1 MTEIAQQ
8 VTDAKIQWLGH
19 AGFKIVFR
27 YENTERV
34 IYIDPWIGNPKY
46 PAHLKNEAGEAP
58 MPNDADLI
66 LITHDHWDHSNCAV
80 PIQKASI
87 KECKI
92 AAPRELC
99 TWF

>member
-1 MTEIAQQ
+1 MVQS

-27 YENTERV
+27 HEDTERV

-58 MPNDADLI
+58 MPTDADII
-66 LITHDHWDHSNCAV
+66 LITHGHWDHSNCAV
-80 PIQKASI
+80 PILKAST

-92 AAPRELC
+92 ACGYELGL
-99 TWF
+99 WY

>member
-1 MTEIAQQ
+1 MVQS

-27 YENTERV
+27 HENTERV

-46 PAHLKNEAGEAP
+46 PANLKNEAGEAP
-58 MPNDADLI
+58 MPTDADII
-66 LITHDHWDHSNCAV
+66 LITHGHWDHSNCAV
-80 PIQKASI
+80 PIQQAST

-92 AAPRELC
+92 ACGYELGV
-99 TWF
+99 WY